1 MIMGTIEEY
10 KKKILEICSGK
21 NAMPAVFK
29 EQGPIKPINRKAR
42 LDEAEYIVLDTE
54 LTGLNNKMDS
64 IVSIGA
70 VKMVGGRIDLG
81 SIYSRLVEPRT
92 ELTSKSIVIH
102 GITPSE
108 AAECP
113 SIDTLLPEFLDFC
126 GSGIIVGHFVSMDL
140 GFLNKD
146 MKRLYGE
153 VIKNH
158 AVDTGR
164 LYMWLRKKEGDS
176 CAYNG
181 DTSEDINLFK
191 IAESYGIQTKGA
203 HNALNDAFITAQ
215 VLQRFISVLPKYGI
229 STVGELLRIGNP

>member
-1 MIMGTIEEY
+1 MIMTIETY
-10 KKKILEICSGK
+10 KKKFLGKICFRKKAFPSVK
-21 NAMPAVFK
+21 A
-29 EQGPIKPINRKAR
+29 QGPLKPIDRAAR
-42 LDEAEYIVLDTE
+42 IAEAEYVVLDTE

-92 ELTSKSIVIH
+92 ELTGKSIVIH

-146 MKRLYGE
+146 MKRLYGA
-153 VIKNH
+153 VIKNQ

-164 LYMWLRKKEGDS
+164 IYGWLRKKEGDS

-181 DTSEDINLFK
+181 DTAEDLNLFK

-229 STVGELLRIGNP
+229 STVGELLRIGKP